1 MSVKNTWIRDFDRS
15 PSVESRPPAVWIW
28 ETSPSTALTLQAYG
42 KSVSCAN
49 CMHQHTPRR
58 NNRRN
63 SQFRS
68 KVRKHDVARDVT
80 EMKVTCRG
88 YDHVLRAERASER
101 AGRQQ
106 CNKWI
111 TTLDR
116 TRCRPPASYSTHI
129 CHRRRPAYSHT
140 IGLTRCYMVRLSSTQ
155 PSALSS

>member
-1 MSVKNTWIRDFDRS
+1 MVTECWVQTPSSVH
-15 PSVESRPPAVWIW
+15 
-28 ETSPSTALTLQAYG
+28 L
-42 KSVSCAN
+42 
-49 CMHQHTPRR
+49 
-58 NNRRN
+58 
-63 SQFRS
+63 
-68 KVRKHDVARDVT
+68 RDVT
-80 EMKVTCRG
+80 FNCSHTASLREVSELCKLHAPTHTETKQSSQLAVQIKSQKAWRRTWRHR
-88 YDHVLRAERASER
+88 DESNVPRLWSRAESRASER